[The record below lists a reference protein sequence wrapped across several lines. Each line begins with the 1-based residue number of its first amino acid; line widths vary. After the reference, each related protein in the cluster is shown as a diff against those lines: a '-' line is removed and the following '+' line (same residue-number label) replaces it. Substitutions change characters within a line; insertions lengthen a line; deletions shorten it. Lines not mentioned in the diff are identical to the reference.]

1 MNIVSIIEKKVA
13 NKSLTKN
20 EIEFFVNG
28 YTNGQIPD
36 YQMSSLLMAIVC
48 RGMNEEETFHLTQAM
63 LDSGDK
69 VDLSKINGTTCDK
82 HSTGGVGDSTTIA
95 IAPILA
101 WQNFPEE
108 AWALPVARWTN
119 LKASPIST

>member
-101 WQNFPEE
+101 CCDFK
-108 AWALPVARWTN
+108 VAKLSGRG
-119 LKASPIST
+119 